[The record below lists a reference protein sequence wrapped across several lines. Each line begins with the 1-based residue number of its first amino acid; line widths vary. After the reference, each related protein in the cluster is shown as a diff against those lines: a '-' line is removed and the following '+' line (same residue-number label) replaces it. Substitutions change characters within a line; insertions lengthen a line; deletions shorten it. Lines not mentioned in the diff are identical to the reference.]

1 MEDNVNEKEIFDIL
15 HPRRLFIPIIVG
27 ILVIIYI
34 ISRDPSFKL
43 SNLLLIKNIRISG
56 IVGTLI
62 MLFIRDFLYMFRI
75 RLLTNRQL
83 SWYECFEMIALWE
96 FSSAVTP
103 SVVGGGVVAVF
114 LFMKN
119 GISFGRAIAYVMAT
133 STFDNIF
140 FLITGPFAYFELL
153 KDQQFYHDNYWMFA
167 PFGISYMLI
176 LSYVSIMSV
185 TLFFKPTFFKWIM
198 VKITTIGVLKRFKD
212 TMIKQSNELI
222 IASNVLRRNDI
233 KFWMSI
239 LVITLL
245 TWFSRY
251 AILNCLITCFV
262 DCSLS
267 THIDIMCKHLIMWV
281 TMLISPTPGGS
292 GVVEYCFNCFYK
304 DMLSN
309 YSIIVSV
316 IWRIV
321 TYYLYLTIG
330 AIMLPNWLKS
340 LKNKRNEER

>member
-1 MEDNVNEKEIFDIL
+1 
-15 HPRRLFIPIIVG
+15 
-27 ILVIIYI
+27 
-34 ISRDPSFKL
+34 
-43 SNLLLIKNIRISG
+43 
-56 IVGTLI
+56 
-62 MLFIRDFLYMFRI
+62 
-75 RLLTNRQL
+75 
-83 SWYECFEMIALWE
+83 MIALWE

-167 PFGISYMLI
+167 PFGISYTLI
-176 LSYVSIMSV
+176 LSYVSIMLI

-198 VKITTIGVLKRFKD
+198 IKITTISVLKRFKD

-222 IASNVLRRNDI
+222 IASNVLRRNDV

-309 YSIIVSV
+309 YSIIVSI

-340 LKNKRNEER
+340 FKNKRNEGR